1 VSEGRRVDS
10 DKVRVGGGGLGKG
23 SGVQFAYVIF
33 EQLRQSWDLDTRTPN
48 PSVLVWVLQRNR
60 ICLNWLMQV

>member
-23 SGVQFAYVIF
+23 SGAQFAYVIF